1 MKIRRRENLSV
12 RREEILNAAI
22 VLAAKIGY
30 NRITRELVA
39 TCAGT
44 SCALVTHY
52 FTNMENLKQDV
63 MRAAIERE
71 IYLIIAQGLSLG
83 EPQTKTITKELK
95 EKVLAFL
102 TN

>member
-12 RREEILNAAI
+12 RKEEILNAAI
-22 VLAAKIGY
+22 MLAAKIGY
-30 NRITRELVA
+30 NRITREHVA
-39 TCAGT
+39 SCAGT

-52 FTNMENLKQDV
+52 FGNMQQLKQDV
-63 MRAAIERE
+63 LKAAIRRE

-83 EPQTKTITKELK
+83 EPLTKTISKELK
-95 EKVLAFL
+95 DKVLAFL